1 MKAYSFSELNRSTQI
16 DIIYG
21 KLLDVQK
28 MGLFNELAE
37 YIIDYQVNPFYEQT
51 DSELY
56 DINGN
61 CVKEIK

>member
-16 DIIYG
+16 EVIYG

-28 MGLFNELAE
+28 MGLLHELAE
-37 YIIDYQVNPFYEQT
+37 YIVNYEINPFYEQT

-61 CVKEIK
+61 YIAEV